1 MVVLKH
7 PRSSFSKSTYRI
19 LHTIDNGKTLSW
31 TSLESDTPSKK
42 FPRFPIAECSEI
54 RHAWTSSS
62 FLPVVGVGSGGG
74 LALSGGA
81 ADSLTCGTKTLRKKS
96 NPKDSFLSFSLIY
109 KDRTV
114 DFTAVAADQ
123 AVVLIKGLN
132 GLVFKGREEAI
143 RKREGKTRRRT
154 GEI

>member
-1 MVVLKH
+1 
-7 PRSSFSKSTYRI
+7 
-19 LHTIDNGKTLSW
+19 
-31 TSLESDTPSKK
+31 
-42 FPRFPIAECSEI
+42 
-54 RHAWTSSS
+54 
-62 FLPVVGVGSGGG
+62 
-74 LALSGGA
+74 
-81 ADSLTCGTKTLRKKS
+81 LRKKS

-143 RKREGKTRRRT
+143 RKREGKTRRRM